1 MTFDTRRWVFSLA
14 VFFSYAEA
22 QNTQCA
28 FKQNVMPGQR
38 YEITCPR
45 YSSCGVECSWSATCP
60 PGYNCRL
67 DCVID
72 TPSVSG
78 CTRSQ
83 VWISKSGD
91 PNLRDGQWYC
101 GKGTLTAVSEKQ
113 NIYISLVSPVREGQ
127 FSCNLIAQPAT
138 NISSCTCGVRNLKRI
153 VNGRDTLP
161 NEFPMMAGVVE
172 LQKQDNTI
180 MCGATIISKKYLI
193 TAAHCV
199 IGKQASRL
207 VVVVGEQDTTT
218 GGDTNVTRAYRLS
231 DIKIHPYYTDI
242 NYDYDIAILQTLE
255 DMVFGQ
261 YVGPACLPFKYANST
276 FAEEKVILLGWGTIF
291 IGGPK
296 SDILQEVEVKVI
308 SQGEC
313 RQYVSNVTPRQIC
326 TYTPGKDACQFDSGG
341 PLLYTDRQNS
351 LQYLVG
357 VISSGEFC
365 ASNKPGVNTRLTQL
379 LYWIV
384 QNAPDDYCEDSAY
397 PACELNA
404 QGPAVRGWRS
414 IGSPPHE
421 LLLRLT
427 CVTSIHKLQLLAHHQ
442 LIPACVEVL
451 VSGGL
456 VSEGAATPCGATY
469 TSVGKVTLAK
479 PTPQARTR
487 ELRSA
492 ALPEPTVARFVK
504 LRLSGPHPPA
514 KEDDQVALMAVNVL
528 GDEVEDDEKTAAV
541 ENMKAEVSFSPYDD
555 LAFIMYVDNEIADLV
570 RNLDEK
576 KRIAV
581 TEERFEYARRLKS
594 AGSAL
599 AAAGIRIGRWR
610 LRKRT
615 AAARDDFELA
625 RRMRDRIADALMGVK
640 DDSELLR
647 LFEEDGPDS
656 RNDSS
661 MPKAYDFSHHLSPS
675 VATGAMSLDIPSPVP
690 PIEQNTEQTPFNG
703 IDDEDTNHIST
714 SPIQTLQEDV
724 QLAPERSPQI
734 IQDQEERREALK
746 KEEEE
751 TRKETDSPRRSITPN
766 AANGTLVRRRN
777 KSAGP
782 RSTFEAYEERMLPA
796 LRHSHTNEYLREAR
810 EEECSGGGSAS
821 SHPRPVH
828 KLNERERKQAALPIL
843 IFGYPLVE
851 KFFSKNYLDKEEGL
865 ARLRAELSSPS
876 NGSTKTSP
884 NKTARAAATLL
895 QRALRDKVFSV
906 YSQANEVV
914 KVLFKEFVPDR
925 VCAAEVGRCLE
936 KILPE
941 LLRACGDPAPRIHST
956 AQHTVLTVADCPH
969 VRSLHTIPQQL
980 VRPVAASMH
989 PRLALSRLQ
998 MLEQLILSHGISTDK
1013 NSGLTVRRL
1022 AECGAAGAQ
1031 HAAGSVRAA
1040 AERILLAAYARS
1052 PRVVRAQLPP
1062 DDAVTRRNL
1071 IYRHLFQQ
1079 FDRIDMQKML
1089 NQAPT
1094 EEQILNGIE
1103 QSGDSTH
1110 ETSAS
1115 QSTRSGTTASSMTTS
1130 LGMSSID
1137 TSYALKSSASS
1148 ATLAPSSL
1156 SGSFTTSRTKSS
1168 LRKTPTKKYISS
1180 RTVKDTSCPGYNKLR
1195 LDSAVSPKHSP
1206 RPSTGNEKVHFQD
1219 TETDEVIFRRASRNS
1234 ENRHSMIHYDHDL
1247 NKPELKERPATV
1259 YEPLHVNYADSP
1271 TMGSPK
1277 TSKNELRSLDSLP
1290 MDSPQLSRLDLRDSD
1305 RSLDS
1310 PKLRAEFFRDTG
1322 LESPKLV
1329 AGVRNIHLDEHSQM
1343 DESGYYSPGR
1353 RQQLSNND
1361 QHFDPYEAIGAEA
1374 SSETTPEPICNT
1386 SCTWCGRR
1394 VKAAALEAHYWRRC
1408 VVLGRCPHC
1417 RLALEAR
1424 AMHTHLLE
1432 ECSLSEGLWKACRK
1446 CGVALRT
1453 DEGDF
1458 HANCIPL
1465 GLDEWKCPYCFTNI
1479 LARDLPWQR
1488 HLMQCPR
1495 NPRLLQSS

>member
-1 MTFDTRRWVFSLA
+1 
-14 VFFSYAEA
+14 
-22 QNTQCA
+22 
-28 FKQNVMPGQR
+28 MP
-38 YEITCPR
+38 
-45 YSSCGVECSWSATCP
+45 
-60 PGYNCRL
+60 
-67 DCVID
+67 
-72 TPSVSG
+72 
-78 CTRSQ
+78 
-83 VWISKSGD
+83 
-91 PNLRDGQWYC
+91 
-101 GKGTLTAVSEKQ
+101 
-113 NIYISLVSPVREGQ
+113 
-127 FSCNLIAQPAT
+127 
-138 NISSCTCGVRNLKRI
+138 KRI
-153 VNGRDTLP
+153 P
-161 NEFPMMAGVVE
+161 FHVVY
-172 LQKQDNTI
+172 
-180 MCGATIISKKYLI
+180 ATS
-193 TAAHCV
+193 
-199 IGKQASRL
+199 
-207 VVVVGEQDTTT
+207 
-218 GGDTNVTRAYRLS
+218 
-231 DIKIHPYYTDI
+231 
-242 NYDYDIAILQTLE
+242 
-255 DMVFGQ
+255 
-261 YVGPACLPFKYANST
+261 
-276 FAEEKVILLGWGTIF
+276 
-291 IGGPK
+291 
-296 SDILQEVEVKVI
+296 
-308 SQGEC
+308 
-313 RQYVSNVTPRQIC
+313 
-326 TYTPGKDACQFDSGG
+326 
-341 PLLYTDRQNS
+341 
-351 LQYLVG
+351 
-357 VISSGEFC
+357 
-365 ASNKPGVNTRLTQL
+365 
-379 LYWIV
+379 
-384 QNAPDDYCEDSAY
+384 EDSSY
-397 PACELNA
+397 PACELNS

-414 IGSPPHE
+414 AGPPPHE
-421 LLLRLT
+421 LLLRLSA
-427 CVTSIHKLQLLAHHQ
+427 VTSIHKLQLLAHHQ

-456 VSEGAATPCGATY
+456 LSEGAATPCGATY
-469 TSVGKVTLAK
+469 TSVGRVTLVRPA
-479 PTPQARTR
+479 PQARTR

-528 GDEVEDDEKTAAV
+528 GDEVEE
-541 ENMKAEVSFSPYDD
+541 ENKAENSPAAKAEISFSPYDD

-570 RNLDEK
+570 RNLDDK

-581 TEERFEYARRLKS
+581 AEERFEYARRLKS

-625 RRMRDRIADALMGVK
+625 RRMRDRIADALVGVK
-640 DDSELLR
+640 EDPELLR
-647 LFEEDGPDS
+647 LFEDDGPDS

-661 MPKAYDFSHHLSPS
+661 MPQAYDFSHHLSPS
-675 VATGAMSLDIPSPVP
+675 VAAGAMSLDIPSPVP
-690 PIEQNTEQTPFNG
+690 PIEHEDNQFNG
-703 IDDEDTNHIST
+703 LDEPDHISA
-714 SPIQTLQEDV
+714 SPVHILQEDP
-724 QLAPERSPQI
+724 QPEPEVIQI
-734 IQDQEERREALK
+734 AQEEEEKVDVQK

-751 TRKETDSPRRSITPN
+751 LRKETDSPRRSITPN
-766 AANGTLVRRRN
+766 AANGSLIRRRN

-782 RSTFEAYEERMLPA
+782 RSTFEAYEERLLPA
-796 LRHSHTNEYLREAR
+796 LRHSHTNEYLRDTR
-810 EEECSGGGSAS
+810 EEEGSATGT
-821 SHPRPVH
+821 SHARAVH

-865 ARLRAELSSPS
+865 ARLRAELTSPS

-884 NKTARAAATLL
+884 NKTARAAAILL

-914 KVLFKEFVPDR
+914 RVLFKDFVPDR

-936 KILPE
+936 RLLPE
-941 LLRACGDPAPRIHST
+941 LLRACGDPAPRVHST

-969 VRSLHTIPQQL
+969 VRSLHIIPQQL

-1031 HAAGSVRAA
+1031 HAAGAVRAA

-1079 FDRIDMQKML
+1079 FDRIDMQKIL

-1094 EEQILNGIE
+1094 EEQILNGTE
-1103 QSGDSTH
+1103 SVDSTL
-1110 ETSAS
+1110 EAS
-1115 QSTRSGTTASSMTTS
+1115 TAQSTRSGTTVS
-1130 LGMSSID
+1130 GMSTSIGMTASMD
-1137 TSYALKSSASS
+1137 ATSSYTLKSSASS

-1168 LRKTPTKKYISS
+1168 LKKTPTKKYATTRPS
-1180 RTVKDTSCPGYNKLR
+1180 KDSTNYPGYNKLR

-1206 RPSTGNEKVHFQD
+1206 RPSTVGNEKVHFQESQ
-1219 TETDEVIFRRASRNS
+1219 TEEVIYRRSNRNF
-1234 ENRHSMIHYDHDL
+1234 ENRHSMIHYDHDPS
-1247 NKPELKERPATV
+1247 KPNLKERPATV
-1259 YEPLHVNYADSP
+1259 YEPLHLEYRDSP
-1271 TMGSPK
+1271 TLGSPK

-1290 MDSPQLSRLDLRDSD
+1290 IDSPQLSRMDLRDSD

-1310 PKLRAEFFRDTG
+1310 PKLRADYFRDTG

-1329 AGVRNIHLDEHSQM
+1329 AGVRNMHLDDHSQM

-1353 RQQLSNND
+1353 RQQVNET
-1361 QHFDPYEAIGAEA
+1361 HFDVYEAVGTEA
-1374 SSETTPEPICNT
+1374 STETTPEPVCNT

-1394 VKAAALEAHYWRRC
+1394 VRAAALETHYWRRC
-1408 VVLGRCPHC
+1408 VVLARCPHC

-1424 AMHTHLLE
+1424 ALHTHLLE
-1432 ECSLSEGLWKACRK
+1432 ECSMSEGLWKACQK
-1446 CGVALRT
+1446 CGAALRT
-1453 DEGDF
+1453 DESDY

-1465 GLDEWKCPYCFTNI
+1465 GLDEWKCPYCFTNV

-1495 NPRLLQSS
+1495 NPRLTQSS